1 VDCSQ
6 PFQRELNLNSVRLKQ
21 GKLNPAFSNSI
32 KAKAEFNMNLARSL
46 TPALWIALA
55 LSPLSARAQS
65 CQTSSDLDDATR
77 NAITAAGQR
86 YFGMATKGDVASMRQ
101 NAIPSLASDFSGIE
115 ATIKDHERDLAAAQ
129 ATVKGVFLLDGS
141 TPSPHAEF
149 YCGVFGKSGQTANSA
164 VFYLDNLPAGKY
176 GVVLLDA
183 NSPQGRTLFSLILQ
197 QEGTDWKIG
206 GLYVKS
212 AQVAGHDS
220 EWFLARAREYK
231 SKGQM
236 HNAWFYFTQ
245 ARLLISPLPFMGTLA
260 TDKMA
265 DEMQS
270 VQPADLP
277 VGKTVDLPVGTA
289 TYKLISIFPQP
300 VGNDLDLIVK
310 YQAADISNTNQ
321 IYASNVAVMKAL
333 ATKYPEVRDAF
344 AAIVARAVDPTGR
357 DYGTL
362 LAMKDIK

>member
-1 VDCSQ
+1 
-6 PFQRELNLNSVRLKQ
+6 
-21 GKLNPAFSNSI
+21 
-32 KAKAEFNMNLARSL
+32 MNLARSL
-46 TPALWIALA
+46 FPALWLALA
-55 LSPLSARAQS
+55 FGPLQASAQN

-86 YFGMATKGDVASMRQ
+86 LFGMATKGDTASLRQ
-101 NAIPSLASDFSGIE
+101 VSIPNLASDFSGIE
-115 ATIKDHERDLAAAQ
+115 GTVKEHERDLAAAQ

-176 GVVLLDA
+176 SLVLLDA
-183 NSPQGRTLFSLILQ
+183 NSPQGRTLFSEILQ
-197 QEGTDWKIG
+197 QEGTDWKLA

-220 EWFLARAREYK
+220 DWFLARARGYK
-231 SKGQM
+231 AKGQM
-236 HNAWFYFTQ
+236 HNAWLFYTQ
-245 ARLLISPLPFMGTLA
+245 ARVLISPVPFMGTLA
-260 TDKMA
+260 TDKIA
-265 DEMQS
+265 DEEQGI
-270 VQPADLP
+270 QPADLP
-277 VGKTVDLPVGTA
+277 VGKTVDLPAGAA
-289 TYKLISIFPQP
+289 TYKLISMFSQA

-310 YQAADISNTNQ
+310 YQAADVSNTNQ
-321 IYASNVAVMKAL
+321 AYQSNVAVMKAIT
-333 ATKYPEVRDAF
+333 AKYPELRDAF
-344 AAIVARAVDPTGR
+344 AGVVARATEPTGR

>member
-1 VDCSQ
+1 MKV
-6 PFQRELNLNSVRLKQ
+6 
-21 GKLNPAFSNSI
+21 
-32 KAKAEFNMNLARSL
+32 KAEFKMNLARSL
-46 TPALWIALA
+46 TGVLWLA
-55 LSPLSARAQS
+55 LGIVLTFSPARAEAQS
-65 CQTSSDLDDATR
+65 CQISGDMDDATR
-77 NAITAAGQR
+77 TAITSAGQR
-86 YFGMATKGDVASMRQ
+86 FFAMATKGDAASMRQ
-101 NAIPSLASDFSGIE
+101 NSIPALASDFSGIE
-115 ATIKDHERDLAAAQ
+115 ATVKDHERDLAAAQ

-176 GVVLLDA
+176 GVIIFDA
-183 NSPQGRTLFSLILQ
+183 NSPQGKTMFSEILQ
-197 QEGTDWKIG
+197 QEGTDWKLG

-220 EWFLARAREYK
+220 DWFVARAREYK
-231 SKGQM
+231 AKGQM
-236 HNAWFYFTQ
+236 HNAWLYYTQ
-245 ARLLISPLPFMGTLA
+245 ARLLMSPLPFMGTLA

-270 VQPADLP
+270 LQPADLP
-277 VGKTVDLPVGTA
+277 VGKTVDLPAGTA
-289 TYKLISIFPQP
+289 TYKLISMFPQA
-300 VGNDLDLIVK
+300 VGNDLDVIVK
-310 YQAADISNTNQ
+310 YQAADISNSNQ
-321 IYASNVAVMKAL
+321 TYQGNVAVIKAI
-333 ATKYPEVRDAF
+333 ATKYPELRNAF